1 MFLLMQNKGER
12 GKRMS
17 ITRSELLERVA
28 ERQGLSIKEVDGA
41 IKSILDGLIAALAN
55 GKRIEVRGFGSF
67 SLHYRKPRNGRN
79 PKSGVTVELPGKH
92 VVHFKP
98 GKELRERVIFAMLKE
113 IEKYGKELVAG
124 EGSRG

>member
-1 MFLLMQNKGER
+1 
-12 GKRMS
+12 MS
-17 ITRSELLERVA
+17 ITKSELLERVA
-28 ERQGLSIKEVDGA
+28 ARQGLSIKEVDGA
-41 IKSILDGLIAALAN
+41 VKSILDGLIAALAS

-98 GKELRERVIFAMLKE
+98 GKELRERVVFAMLKE
-113 IEKYGKELVAG
+113 IERYGKELVAG
-124 EGSRG
+124 EGNRG

>member
-1 MFLLMQNKGER
+1 MLMQDKGER

-28 ERQGLSIKEVDGA
+28 ARQGLSIKEVDGA
-41 IKSILDGLIAALAN
+41 VKSILDGLIVALAQ

-98 GKELRERVIFAMLKE
+98 GKELRERVVFAMLNE
-113 IEKYGKELVAG
+113 IEKYGKEFVAG